1 MLVTHNSDNDIFYEY
16 TNNVYNIRTFQG
28 IVPLSVLTPDA
39 LKIGLLA
46 FLIGEFG
53 NLYHHYLLS
62 TLRKD
67 SPKNEMK
74 ADIPAKSNYSI
85 PKGALFEYVTMP
97 HYLFELIAWLGIAIV
112 AQDFNVFM
120 VFASMFTYLLT
131 RAKATKTWY
140 LKNVE
145 NYPVERKFLIPFLI

>member
-1 MLVTHNSDNDIFYEY
+1 M
-16 TNNVYNIRTFQG
+16 
-28 IVPLSVLTPDA
+28 TPDA
-39 LKIGLLA
+39 LKIGLIA
-46 FLIGEFG
+46 FTIGELG

-67 SPKNEMK
+67 STKNEMK
-74 ADIPAKSNYSI
+74 AEVPAKSNYSI

-145 NYPVERKFLIPFLI
+145 NYPVERKFLIPFCIARVIRMSSDFSFCFWKFFHEAC

>member
-1 MLVTHNSDNDIFYEY
+1 
-16 TNNVYNIRTFQG
+16 
-28 IVPLSVLTPDA
+28 
-39 LKIGLLA
+39 
-46 FLIGEFG
+46 
-53 NLYHHYLLS
+53 
-62 TLRKD
+62 
-67 SPKNEMK
+67 
-74 ADIPAKSNYSI
+74 
-85 PKGALFEYVTMP
+85 MP

>member
-16 TNNVYNIRTFQG
+16 TNNVYNIRALQG

-67 SPKNEMK
+67 SQKNEMK